1 MAVGDTPFHK
11 ITMENVLLSSRAEL
25 LNDVHDG
32 LENRLAFTVRVGWLV
47 GDFDYRNNVAP
58 YCAIDGSRAFP

>member
-25 LNDVHDG
+25 LNDVHDD
-32 LENRLAFTVRVGWLV
+32 LENRLAFTVRAGWLV
-47 GDFDYRNNVAP
+47 GDFEYRNNVAA